1 MASAVNGS
9 KIPEAMLDAI
19 RANSRNGSV
28 SFSPDDVMKQVVGQL
43 NAASDEDLKRAVLC
57 YFNDLLRTGVVG
69 IGDKESIDPKIR
81 VSFGPTAE
89 WPHGKCYLTP
99 DGKEVLNQASRD
111 PINSPGYL
119 AYLDQEAT
127 LDDVTRGYVVEA
139 LNTYRACC
147 YKATAVLIGAAVER
161 LVLALRDELRTRLN
175 AIRSKPTKG
184 LDAWQVKTALEA
196 IAKQILPDLSA
207 EARKTGDENVKK
219 LEEDSQARLLP
230 VAAEFRK
237 IRNDAGHPASLTP
250 VNPSDVHCNLLLFP
264 STARLLQ
271 RLKEWVVSYYR

>member
-1 MASAVNGS
+1 MGLSLNAG

-19 RANSRNGSV
+19 RANSSNGSV
-28 SFSPDDVMKQVVGQL
+28 SFSPDDVIKQVVGQL

-57 YFNDLLRTGVVG
+57 YFNDLLRAGVVG
-69 IGDKESIDPKIR
+69 IGDKDYVDPKRR
-81 VSFGPTAE
+81 VSAGPTAE

-99 DGKEVLNQASRD
+99 DGKEVLTQASRD

-127 LDDVTRGYVVEA
+127 LDDVTRGYVEEA
-139 LNTYRACC
+139 LSTYRACC
-147 YKATAVLIGAAVER
+147 YKATAVLIGAAVEK
-161 LVLALRDELRTRLN
+161 LVLALCDELRMRLN
-175 AIRSKPTKG
+175 AIGSKPTKG
-184 LDAWQVKTALEA
+184 LDAWQVKTVLEA
-196 IAKQILPDLSA
+196 IAKQILPDLSGD
-207 EARKTGDENVKK
+207 ARKSGDESLRK

-271 RLKEWVVSYYR
+271 RLKQWVISYYR